1 MIELNRPRLLKDT
14 SLDMKI
20 PIQTIVATPRGSA
33 QMKSLKIL
41 TGIKNWNTLMRWAVC
56 ASLREESTPP
66 PFGKD
71 TKEPSNDDLES
82 TGNTPKKL
90 KSGEVVSV
98 NWHIFAGDY
107 SDEIASAFWI
117 RHRQETAKSGAID
130 PSEYFKRH
138 LQRGLNILEAT
149 VKAKGNSIAL
159 LEIVLEK

>member
-1 MIELNRPRLLKDT
+1 
-14 SLDMKI
+14 MKA

-33 QMKSLKIL
+33 QMKTLKVL
-41 TGIKNWNTLMRWAVC
+41 TGIKNWNTLMRWALC

-71 TKEPSNDDLES
+71 TKDASSEHQES
-82 TGNTPKKL
+82 TGNTAKRL
-90 KSGEVVSV
+90 KADEVVSV

-117 RHRQETAKSGAID
+117 RHRQEIAKSGPID

-149 VKAKGNSIAL
+149 IKAKGSHMAL
-159 LEIVLEK
+159 LEIALER

>member
-1 MIELNRPRLLKDT
+1 
-14 SLDMKI
+14 MKA

-33 QMKSLKIL
+33 QLKSLKVL

-71 TKEPSNDDLES
+71 AKEASNDHQES
-82 TGNTPKKL
+82 TGNTAKRL
-90 KSGEVVSV
+90 KADEVVSV

-117 RHRQETAKSGAID
+117 RHRQEIAKSGPID

-149 VKAKGNSIAL
+149 IKAKGSHMAL
-159 LEIVLEK
+159 LEIALER

>member
-1 MIELNRPRLLKDT
+1 
-14 SLDMKI
+14 MKA
-20 PIQTIVATPRGSA
+20 PIQSIVATPRGSA
-33 QMKSLKIL
+33 QMKTLKVL

-71 TKEPSNDDLES
+71 AKEASSDHQES
-82 TGNTPKKL
+82 TGNTTKRL
-90 KSGEVVSV
+90 KPDEVVSV

-117 RHRQETAKSGAID
+117 RHRQEIAKTGPID

-149 VKAKGNSIAL
+149 IKAKGSHMAL
-159 LEIVLEK
+159 LEIALER

>member
-1 MIELNRPRLLKDT
+1 
-14 SLDMKI
+14 MKA

-71 TKEPSNDDLES
+71 AKDASSEYQES
-82 TGNTPKKL
+82 TGNTSKRL
-90 KSGEVVSV
+90 KTDEVVSV
-98 NWHIFAGDY
+98 NWHVFAGDY
-107 SDEIASAFWI
+107 SDEIAAAFWI
-117 RHRQETAKSGAID
+117 KHRQETSKLGPID
-130 PSEYFKRH
+130 PAEYFKRH

-149 VKAKGNSIAL
+149 IKAKGSHMGL
-159 LEIVLEK
+159 LEIALER

>member
-1 MIELNRPRLLKDT
+1 
-14 SLDMKI
+14 MKA

-33 QMKSLKIL
+33 QMKSLKVL

-71 TKEPSNDDLES
+71 IKEASSDHQES
-82 TGNTPKKL
+82 TGNTSKRL
-90 KSGEVVSV
+90 KADEVVSV

-107 SDEIASAFWI
+107 SDEIAAAFWI
-117 RHRQETAKSGAID
+117 RHRQEIAKSGPID
-130 PSEYFKRH
+130 ASDYFKRH

-149 VKAKGNSIAL
+149 IKAKGSHMAL
-159 LEIVLEK
+159 LEIALER

>member
-1 MIELNRPRLLKDT
+1 
-14 SLDMKI
+14 MKA

-33 QMKSLKIL
+33 QMKSLKVL

-66 PFGKD
+66 PFGRD
-71 TKEPSNDDLES
+71 AKEASNDHQES
-82 TGNTPKKL
+82 TGNTAKRL
-90 KSGEVVSV
+90 KADEVVSV

-107 SDEIASAFWI
+107 RQEIAK
-117 RHRQETAKSGAID
+117 TGPID

-149 VKAKGNSIAL
+149 IKAKGSHMAL
-159 LEIVLEK
+159 LEIALER